1 MRRFLVFLLL
11 FLLADSYLSAA
22 PLYFRTTGRATACL
36 SPGSG
41 SKEIRDFYKSKL
53 SPEEKTKLA
62 ENIAD
67 REARSLLQSLEC
79 IHKLGL
85 SKEEKEILIQDY
97 KRHLRTKEALF
108 ASFENFML
116 SDEKTIRLSAFEE
129 KSLTSFLTAKKELSA
144 RLSQAELSS
153 LTDKPLPLGSFSNTY
168 LAILF
173 QHWEFYQ
180 TSPDFLKEGLLD

>member
-22 PLYFRTTGRATACL
+22 PLYFRTTGRAATCL

-62 ENIAD
+62 ESIAD
-67 REARSLLQSLEC
+67 REARSLLRSLEC

-108 ASFENFML
+108 VSFENFML